1 MNNNISIFLLYESTE
16 IFLCK
21 QEGIRK
27 LWEAEHAEE
36 LQPYNWKPVLKWPH
50 AAWQYSFVFCP
61 SRMGAAEGSASKLQ
75 PSVILRV
82 FHSQQ

>member
-27 LWEAEHAEE
+27 LSEAEHAEE
-36 LQPYNWKPVLKWPH
+36 LQPYN
-50 AAWQYSFVFCP
+50 
-61 SRMGAAEGSASKLQ
+61 
-75 PSVILRV
+75 
-82 FHSQQ
+82 